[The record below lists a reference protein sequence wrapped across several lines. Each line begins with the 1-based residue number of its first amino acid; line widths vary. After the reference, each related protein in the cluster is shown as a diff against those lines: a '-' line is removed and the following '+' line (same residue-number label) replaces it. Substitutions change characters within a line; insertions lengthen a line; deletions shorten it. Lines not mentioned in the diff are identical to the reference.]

1 MLTLILGVFTFLFAM
16 LVLAMLQDGAFK
28 AAFGFF
34 VVLCFVGFGF
44 QHQLTKPDP
53 EPTPEEAQARKQ
65 RQDKIEEQKIPKVFS
80 KTDDGCIVYKF
91 VDNGYNHYFTRCE
104 KTVVTD
110 SSYRSDKSNKNDLI
124 ETHQE

>member
-1 MLTLILGVFTFLFAM
+1 MIALLLGVLAFVFAM
-16 LVLAMLQDGAFK
+16 LVLAMLQDGSFK

-34 VVLCFVGFGF
+34 VVLCFVGFAL
-44 QHQLTKPDP
+44 QHEITKPDP
-53 EPTPEEAQARKQ
+53 PPTAEEIQARKQ

-80 KTDDGCIVYKF
+80 KTDDGCVVYKF

-104 KTVVTD
+104 KLVITD
-110 SSYRSDKSNKNDLI
+110 SSYRSGKSRKSDLI